1 MKIYLASTSPRR
13 KELLGNMVP
22 RFQCVSPGID
32 EKEYH
37 HLTSREKTV
46 RISKD
51 KCIAAVNHIKEKD
64 MVVIAGDTLVDL
76 DGVALGKPENQD
88 RAREMIKSLS
98 GRRHTVYSSV
108 SLYKN
113 GMMYTFC
120 DSSKVVF
127 DTVPEDVIEEYIRT
141 REPYDKAGGYAIQGF
156 MGKYISQIQGYKST
170 VVGLPA
176 ERLEKLM
183 AFLKII

>member
-13 KELLGNMVP
+13 KELLSNIVAQ
-22 RFQCVSPGID
+22 FQCVSPGIE
-32 EKEYH
+32 EKEYP
-37 HLTSREKTV
+37 LLSSKEKTV

-51 KCIAAVNHIKEKD
+51 KCIAAVNYIKEPE

-76 DGVALGKPENQD
+76 DGTALGKPENQD
-88 RAREMIKSLS
+88 EARQMIKSLS

-108 SLYKN
+108 SVYKS
-113 GMMYTFC
+113 GCMYTFC

-127 DTVPEDVIEEYIRT
+127 DTIPNDVIEEYILT
-141 REPYDKAGGYAIQGF
+141 QEPYDKAGGYAIQGF
-156 MGKYISQIQGYKST
+156 MGKYISQIQGYQST
-170 VVGLPA
+170 IVGLPA

-183 AFLKII
+183 SFLKII